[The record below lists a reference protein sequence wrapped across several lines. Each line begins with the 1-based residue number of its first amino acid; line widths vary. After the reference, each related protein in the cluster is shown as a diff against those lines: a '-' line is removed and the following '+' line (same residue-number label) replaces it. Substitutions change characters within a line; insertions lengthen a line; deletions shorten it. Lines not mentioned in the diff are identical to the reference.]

1 MSTYFKYIVAV
12 SLAAVLLV
20 PVSCTKN
27 FSEISKNPNASE
39 EALPQAL
46 LAPALVSVVNAN
58 MSRARRITNE
68 LMQATV
74 LMGDKEGRIFRY
86 DIRKS
91 EADYLWNNWY
101 VQLTN
106 FKDMYQ
112 TAQTL
117 FMVENDKTYNT
128 YMGISLICQSWVFSM
143 LTDTY
148 GDIPYFDA
156 CKGKEGVLTPAFDR
170 QKAIYADILA
180 KLEEANGLLSEGTSL
195 PEDQVI
201 CDPIFQGDAF
211 KWRKFGNSLYLRLLL
226 RISGKNEA
234 AAGQIAEMLE
244 TNPAN
249 YPVMTG
255 NDDSAILRWTG
266 VEPYVS
272 PFYTLRDSDWRM
284 AMVAEFFVDNLNRW
298 NDPRRSS
305 WADTYNG
312 EWAGVPSGYPV
323 GAEVVGKSRL
333 RLALKN
339 DPRLGNILNYAE
351 LEFIIAEAAVKGYIS
366 ADPGTHYEKGIAAA
380 LAMWGYSLPAD
391 YMDNPAVK
399 WDDSESYDDKMSKI
413 HLQKYYALFYT
424 DLQQWFECRRTGYP
438 ILPKGGGLLNGGEM
452 PSRLNYPVYLQT
464 TNRSNYYEA
473 VMIQGADEISTK
485 VWWQRSDEA

>member
-128 YMGISLICQSWVFSM
+128 YMGISLICQSWVF
-143 LTDTY
+143 
-148 GDIPYFDA
+148 P
-156 CKGKEGVLTPAFDR
+156 C
-170 QKAIYADILA
+170 
-180 KLEEANGLLSEGTSL
+180 
-195 PEDQVI
+195 
-201 CDPIFQGDAF
+201 
-211 KWRKFGNSLYLRLLL
+211 
-226 RISGKNEA
+226 
-234 AAGQIAEMLE
+234 
-244 TNPAN
+244 
-249 YPVMTG
+249 
-255 NDDSAILRWTG
+255 
-266 VEPYVS
+266 
-272 PFYTLRDSDWRM
+272 
-284 AMVAEFFVDNLNRW
+284 
-298 NDPRRSS
+298 
-305 WADTYNG
+305 
-312 EWAGVPSGYPV
+312 
-323 GAEVVGKSRL
+323 
-333 RLALKN
+333 
-339 DPRLGNILNYAE
+339 
-351 LEFIIAEAAVKGYIS
+351 
-366 ADPGTHYEKGIAAA
+366 
-380 LAMWGYSLPAD
+380 
-391 YMDNPAVK
+391 
-399 WDDSESYDDKMSKI
+399 
-413 HLQKYYALFYT
+413 
-424 DLQQWFECRRTGYP
+424 
-438 ILPKGGGLLNGGEM
+438 
-452 PSRLNYPVYLQT
+452 
-464 TNRSNYYEA
+464 
-473 VMIQGADEISTK
+473 
-485 VWWQRSDEA
+485 